1 MVKRMKNIEMVQTVN
16 GLNNFVGKDNV
27 VPIALSVAISANIKT
42 LQRELEPYEEVR
54 QKLLADDPAE
64 AAPKFNELCNIET
77 DVNLRT
83 VTPDML
89 AGLELSTKDY
99 MSLEF
104 MLEDE
109 KSEPE
114 SQSE

>member
-16 GLNNFVGKDNV
+16 GLNNFVEKDNV

-54 QKLLADDPAE
+54 KKLLKDDSAE
-64 AAPKFNELCNIET
+64 AASKFNELCNIEA

-83 VTPDML
+83 VTTDML

-104 MLEDE
+104 MLEDK